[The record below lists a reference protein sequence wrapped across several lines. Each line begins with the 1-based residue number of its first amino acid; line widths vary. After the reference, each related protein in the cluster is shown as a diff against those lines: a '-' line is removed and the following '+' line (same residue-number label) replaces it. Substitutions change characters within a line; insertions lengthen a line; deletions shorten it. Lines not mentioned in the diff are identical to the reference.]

1 MSHAPT
7 DLLSRRH
14 AAIRQALTSRDL
26 DALVVTALPNIL
38 YLTNFKGSA
47 AIVVLTAER
56 LDLITDFRYVAAVET
71 TRGAA
76 WECPGLRLTRVES
89 SYDETLAAALAAM

>member
-14 AAIRQALTSRDL
+14 AAIRQAMAERNL

-38 YLTNFKGSA
+38 YLTNFNGSA
-47 AIVVLTAER
+47 AAVVMTAER
-56 LDLITDFRYVAAVET
+56 FDFITDFRYVAAIEE
-71 TRGAA
+71 TRGTPWA
-76 WECPGLRLTRVES
+76 CPGV
-89 SYDETLAAALAAM
+89 